1 LKLRTRDQYRMNK
14 KCLRSRLSEKKRNW
28 KNRIFGAERRVSE
41 IANGIRVLGCRGRS
55 FSATDVRLIQ
65 GDKKVS
71 RNMITEENL
80 VGGEDPNYR
89 EWDKRLAL

>member
-1 LKLRTRDQYRMNK
+1 M
-14 KCLRSRLSEKKRNW
+14 
-28 KNRIFGAERRVSE
+28 KNRIFGAERQVSE
-41 IANGIRVLGCRGRS
+41 IANGIRILGYRGRS

-71 RNMITEENL
+71 RNMIMEKKL

-89 EWDKRLAL
+89 EWDKDWLCEF